1 VRTSGVPA
9 VILAS
14 GFYMTNVLAMV
25 RDGVLPAPAGD
36 GAVAMIDP
44 RDVAAV
50 AAVALTGDDHAGR
63 TYRLT
68 GPEAIT
74 HAAIAD
80 VLGAEHVDVPPE
92 VARRELDAAGL
103 PGWLVEHLDGAFAL
117 TRSGALAETTDVVRV
132 VTGREPRDFAAFAR
146 DRMAAAIT

>member
-1 VRTSGVPA
+1 
-9 VILAS
+9 
-14 GFYMTNVLAMV
+14 
-25 RDGVLPAPAGD
+25 
-36 GAVAMIDP
+36 
-44 RDVAAV
+44 
-50 AAVALTGDDHAGR
+50 
-63 TYRLT
+63 
-68 GPEAIT
+68 
-74 HAAIAD
+74 
-80 VLGAEHVDVPPE
+80 VPPE